1 VQDDP
6 KSDIDEAAEFFRRGD
21 DGDYIEAE
29 SLPAGSTAFANSDE
43 QPALIDPKL
52 LERQLERR
60 ARYTRW
66 VMLGMG
72 ALSLVTGL
80 GLFTH
85 VLNPRGDFPE
95 PDGRHLNISGASPG
109 HASERPTKGP
119 VTPPSLEPSP
129 VTPVATDLPAQVP
142 SSSAPIP
149 EAAIVEHER
158 DRKDSSSAVVL
169 PPTPPAARSIAQSQR
184 STGSVA
190 TAPAIA
196 TAPRS
201 SKAALAG
208 ARGVRRQA
216 LASSTVAKS
225 ISRSGLPASA
235 VSKVVVQSPP
245 SQGASHPPTARF
257 AD

>member
-21 DGDYIEAE
+21 DGDYVEAE
-29 SLPAGSTAFANSDE
+29 SLPAGSTAFAESDE
-43 QPALIDPKL
+43 QPAPIDPKL

-95 PDGRHLNISGASPG
+95 PDDRRLNISGASPE

-119 VTPPSLEPSP
+119 ETPSLLAPSR
-129 VTPVATDLPAQVP
+129 VTPVATDLPAQMP
-142 SSSAPIP
+142 SSLAPMP
-149 EAAIVEHER
+149 EAAIVDHEQ
-158 DRKDSSSAVVL
+158 DRKDSSSAMVL
-169 PPTPPAARSIAQSQR
+169 PPATPAARSIVPSQL
-184 STGSVA
+184 SIGSVA
-190 TAPAIA
+190 TAPRGA
-196 TAPRS
+196 
-201 SKAALAG
+201 KAALAN
-208 ARGVRRQA
+208 ARGAGRQA

-225 ISRSGLPASA
+225 ISRSSLPASA
-235 VSKVVVQSPP
+235 VSKIVVQAPP

-257 AD
+257 GD